1 MKEEQE
7 ISACDQEGLQKAL
20 TPVADALVQIL
31 ASVTPITH
39 TETVPLNKAY
49 GRILASAAVSPMNV
63 PPEDNS
69 AMDGYALGELGYSKY
84 ACVGEA
90 FAGHPYQGSVKPNE
104 CIRIMTGAPVPSDC
118 SLVEM
123 QENATVNGDSV
134 SFSETLKTGANIRR
148 AGEDIALGSKVLMA
162 GRRLTPSD
170 CGLLA
175 SIGLASV
182 EVKKRIKVA
191 LFTTGDEL
199 VEPGTSLKPGQIY
212 QSNSYVLTSILNKL
226 GTEVILLPAV
236 EDNENAIKKALSD
249 ASKKADIVITCG
261 GVSVGDADYT
271 RKAVEALGQLEL
283 WKLAMKPG
291 KPLAFGRINTC
302 LFLGLPGNPVSAL
315 VTLHQIGLPLLR
327 YLSGEQV
334 TPNIRLSATTTEILR
349 KRPGRAD
356 YQRGI
361 ASINSQGQLEV
372 QSTGQQGSGILT
384 SVSHANCFIV
394 LEQGRGRVE
403 IGETVMIEMFD
414 EWLK

>member
-1 MKEEQE
+1 MS
-7 ISACDQEGLQKAL
+7 ICDQEGLQKAL

-39 TETVPLNKAY
+39 TETIPLNKAY

-69 AMDGYALGELGYSKY
+69 AMDGYAIGELGYREY
-84 ACVGEA
+84 TCVGEA
-90 FAGHPYQGSVKPNE
+90 FAGHPYQGTVKPDE

-123 QENATVNGDSV
+123 QENATVVGNV
-134 SFSETLKTGANIRR
+134 VTFTETLKAGSNIRR
-148 AGEDIALGSKVLMA
+148 AGEDIALGSNVLTA

-175 SIGLASV
+175 SIGLAQV
-182 EVKKRIKVA
+182 EVKTPIKVA

-199 VEPGTSLKPGQIY
+199 IAPGTPLKAGQIY
-212 QSNSYVLTSILNKL
+212 ESNSYVLTPILQKL
-226 GTEVILLPAV
+226 GAELIVLPAV
-236 EDNENAIKKALSD
+236 EDNENSIKKALHD
-249 ASKKADIVITCG
+249 ASEKADIVITCG

-291 KPLAFGRINTC
+291 KPLAFGRINNC

-315 VTLHQIGLPLLR
+315 VTLHQVGLPLLR
-327 YLSGEQV
+327 KLSGEQV

-361 ASINSQGQLEV
+361 ASVNSPGQLEV
-372 QSTGQQGSGILT
+372 RSTGLQGSGILT
-384 SVSHANCFIV
+384 SVSQANCFIV
-394 LEQGRGRVE
+394 LEQERGRVE
-403 IGETVMIEMFD
+403 VGETVMVEMFD

>member
-1 MKEEQE
+1 MS
-7 ISACDQEGLQKAL
+7 ICDQEGLQKAL

-39 TETVPLNKAY
+39 TETVSLNKAY

-69 AMDGYALGELGYSKY
+69 AMDGYAIGELGYREY
-84 ACVGEA
+84 TCVGEA
-90 FAGHPYQGSVKPNE
+90 FAGHPYQGTVKPDE

-123 QENATVNGDSV
+123 QENATVVGNV
-134 SFSETLKTGANIRR
+134 VTFTETLKAGSNIRR
-148 AGEDIALGSKVLMA
+148 AGEDIALGSYVLTA

-175 SIGLASV
+175 SIGLAQV
-182 EVKKRIKVA
+182 EVKTPIKVA

-199 VEPGTSLKPGQIY
+199 IAPGTPLKTGQIY
-212 QSNSYVLTSILNKL
+212 ESNSYVLTPILQKL
-226 GTEVILLPAV
+226 GAELIVLPAV
-236 EDNENAIKKALSD
+236 EDNENSIKKALHD
-249 ASKKADIVITCG
+249 ASEKADIVITCG

-291 KPLAFGRINTC
+291 KPLAFGRIINC

-315 VTLHQIGLPLLR
+315 VTLHQVGLPLLR
-327 YLSGEQV
+327 KLSGEQV

-361 ASINSQGQLEV
+361 ASVNSPGQLEV
-372 QSTGQQGSGILT
+372 RSTGLQGSGILT
-384 SVSHANCFIV
+384 SVSQANCFIV
-394 LEQGRGRVE
+394 LEQERGRVE
-403 IGETVMIEMFD
+403 VGETVMVEMFD

>member
-1 MKEEQE
+1 MS
-7 ISACDQEGLQKAL
+7 ICDQEGLQKAL
-20 TPVADALVQIL
+20 TPVADALIQIL

-39 TETVPLNKAY
+39 TETVPLNQAY

-69 AMDGYALGELGYSKY
+69 AMDGYAVGTLGHSEYT
-84 ACVGEA
+84 CVGEA
-90 FAGHPYQGSVKPNE
+90 FAGHPYHGRVNPNE

-123 QENATVNGDSV
+123 QENATVNGDVV

-148 AGEDIALGSKVLMA
+148 AGEDIAEGADVLPA

-182 EVKKRIKVA
+182 DVKRRIKVA

-199 VEPGTSLKPGQIY
+199 IAPGTPLKAGQIY
-212 QSNSYVLTSILNKL
+212 ESNSYVLTSILNKL
-226 GTEVILLPAV
+226 GAELIVLPAV

-261 GVSVGDADYT
+261 GVSVGEADYT

-302 LFLGLPGNPVSAL
+302 LILGLPGNPVSAL

-327 YLSGEQV
+327 HLSGEQV
-334 TPNIRLSATTTEILR
+334 TPNLRIPAITSGALR
-349 KRPGRAD
+349 KRAGRAD

-384 SVSHANCFIV
+384 SVSQANCFIV
-394 LEQGRGRVE
+394 LEQERGRVE

>member
-1 MKEEQE
+1 MS
-7 ISACDQEGLQKAL
+7 ICDQEGLQKAL
-20 TPVADALVQIL
+20 TPVADALMQIL

-39 TETVPLNKAY
+39 IETIPLNKAY

-69 AMDGYALGELGYSKY
+69 AMDGYAIGELGYREY
-84 ACVGEA
+84 TCVGEA
-90 FAGHPYQGSVKPNE
+90 FAGHPYQGTVKPDE

-123 QENATVNGDSV
+123 QENATVVGNV
-134 SFSETLKTGANIRR
+134 VTFTETLKAGSNIRR
-148 AGEDIALGSKVLMA
+148 AGEDIALGSHVLTA
-162 GRRLTPSD
+162 DRRLTPSD

-175 SIGLASV
+175 SIGLAQV
-182 EVKKRIKVA
+182 EVKTPIKVA

-199 VEPGTSLKPGQIY
+199 IAPGTPLKAGQIY
-212 QSNSYVLTSILNKL
+212 ESNSYVLTPILQKL
-226 GTEVILLPAV
+226 GAELIVLPAV
-236 EDNENAIKKALSD
+236 EDNENSIKKALHD
-249 ASKKADIVITCG
+249 ASEKADIVITCG
-261 GVSVGDADYT
+261 GVSVGEADFT

-291 KPLAFGRINTC
+291 KPLAFGRINNC

-315 VTLHQIGLPLLR
+315 VTLHQAGLPLLR
-327 YLSGEQV
+327 KLSGEQV

-361 ASINSQGQLEV
+361 ASVNSPGQLEV
-372 QSTGQQGSGILT
+372 RSTGLQGSGILT
-384 SVSHANCFIV
+384 SVSQANCFIV
-394 LEQGRGRVE
+394 LEQERGRVE
-403 IGETVMIEMFD
+403 VGETVMVEMFD

>member
-1 MKEEQE
+1 MS
-7 ISACDQEGLQKAL
+7 ICDREGQQKAL
-20 TPVADALVQIL
+20 TPVADAFMQIL

-39 TETVPLNKAY
+39 TDTVPLNQAY

-63 PPEDNS
+63 PPADNS
-69 AMDGYALGELGYSKY
+69 AMDGYAIGELGYRQY
-84 ACVGEA
+84 TCVGEA
-90 FAGHPYQGSVKPNE
+90 LAGHPYQGSVKPNE

-182 EVKKRIKVA
+182 DVKRRIKVA

-199 VEPGTSLKPGQIY
+199 IAPGTPLKAGQIY
-212 QSNSYVLTSILNKL
+212 ESNSYVLTSILNKL

>member
-1 MKEEQE
+1 MS
-7 ISACDQEGLQKAL
+7 ICDREGQQKAL
-20 TPVADALVQIL
+20 TPVADAFMQIL

-39 TETVPLNKAY
+39 TDTVPLNQAY

-63 PPEDNS
+63 PPADNS
-69 AMDGYALGELGYSKY
+69 AMDGYAIGELGYRQY
-84 ACVGEA
+84 TCVGEA
-90 FAGHPYQGSVKPNE
+90 LAGHPYQGSVKPNE

-123 QENATVNGDSV
+123 QENATVNGDIV

-148 AGEDIALGSKVLMA
+148 AGEDITLGSNVLMA

-182 EVKKRIKVA
+182 NVKRRIKVA

-199 VEPGTSLKPGQIY
+199 IAPGTPLKAGQIY
-212 QSNSYVLTSILNKL
+212 ESNSYVLTPILNKL
-226 GTEVILLPAV
+226 GAEVILLPAV

-249 ASKKADIVITCG
+249 ANKKADIVITCG

-291 KPLAFGRINTC
+291 KPLAFGRINKC

-327 YLSGEQV
+327 HLSGEQV
-334 TPNIRLSATTTEILR
+334 TPNLRLPAVASGVLR

-361 ASINSQGQLEV
+361 ASVNSQGQLEV
-372 QSTGQQGSGILT
+372 CSTGQQGSGILT

-394 LEQGRGRVE
+394 LEQKRGRVE
-403 IGETVMIEMFD
+403 IGETVMIEVFD

>member
-1 MKEEQE
+1 MS
-7 ISACDQEGLQKAL
+7 ICDQEGLQKAL
-20 TPVADALVQIL
+20 TPVADALMQIL

-39 TETVPLNKAY
+39 IETIPLNKAY

-69 AMDGYALGELGYSKY
+69 AMDGYAIGELGYREY
-84 ACVGEA
+84 TCVGEA
-90 FAGHPYQGSVKPNE
+90 FAGHPYQGTVKPDE

-123 QENATVNGDSV
+123 QENATEVGNV
-134 SFSETLKTGANIRR
+134 VTFTETLKAGSNIRR
-148 AGEDIALGSKVLMA
+148 AGEDIALGSHVLTA

-175 SIGLASV
+175 SIGLAQV
-182 EVKKRIKVA
+182 EVKTPIKVA

-199 VEPGTSLKPGQIY
+199 IAPGTALKAGQIY
-212 QSNSYVLTSILNKL
+212 ESNSYVLTPILQKL
-226 GTEVILLPAV
+226 GAELIVLPAV
-236 EDNENAIKKALSD
+236 EDNENSIKKALHD
-249 ASKKADIVITCG
+249 ASEKADIVITCG

-291 KPLAFGRINTC
+291 KPLAFGRIINC

-315 VTLHQIGLPLLR
+315 VTLHQVGLPLLR
-327 YLSGEQV
+327 KLSGEQV
-334 TPNIRLSATTTEILR
+334 TPNMRLSATSTEILR

-361 ASINSQGQLEV
+361 ASVNSPGQLEV
-372 QSTGQQGSGILT
+372 RSTGLQGSGILT
-384 SVSHANCFIV
+384 SVSQANCFIV
-394 LEQGRGRVE
+394 LEQERGRVE
-403 IGETVMIEMFD
+403 VGETVMVEMFD
-414 EWLK
+414 EWIK

>member
-1 MKEEQE
+1 MS
-7 ISACDQEGLQKAL
+7 ICDQEGLQKAL

-39 TETVPLNKAY
+39 TETIPLNKAY

-69 AMDGYALGELGYSKY
+69 AMDGYAIGELGYREY
-84 ACVGEA
+84 TCVGEA
-90 FAGHPYQGSVKPNE
+90 FAGHPYQGTVKPDE

-123 QENATVNGDSV
+123 QENATVVGNV
-134 SFSETLKTGANIRR
+134 VTFTETLKAGSNIRR
-148 AGEDIALGSKVLMA
+148 AGEDIALGSYVLTA

-175 SIGLASV
+175 SIGLAQV
-182 EVKKRIKVA
+182 EVKTPIKVA

-199 VEPGTSLKPGQIY
+199 IAPGTPLKAGQIY
-212 QSNSYVLTSILNKL
+212 ESNSYVLTPILQKL
-226 GTEVILLPAV
+226 GAELIVLPAV
-236 EDNENAIKKALSD
+236 EDNENSIKKALHD
-249 ASKKADIVITCG
+249 ASEKADIVITCG

-291 KPLAFGRINTC
+291 KPLAFGRIINC

-315 VTLHQIGLPLLR
+315 VTLHQVGLPLLR
-327 YLSGEQV
+327 KLSGEQV

-361 ASINSQGQLEV
+361 ASVNSPGQLEV
-372 QSTGQQGSGILT
+372 RSTGLQGSGILT
-384 SVSHANCFIV
+384 SVSQANCFIV
-394 LEQGRGRVE
+394 LEQERGRVE
-403 IGETVMIEMFD
+403 VGETVMVEMFD

>member
-1 MKEEQE
+1 MS
-7 ISACDQEGLQKAL
+7 ICDQEGLQKAL

-39 TETVPLNKAY
+39 TETIPLNKAY

-69 AMDGYALGELGYSKY
+69 AMDGYAIGELGYREY
-84 ACVGEA
+84 TCVGEA
-90 FAGHPYQGSVKPNE
+90 FAGHPYQGTVKPDE

-123 QENATVNGDSV
+123 QENATVVGNV
-134 SFSETLKTGANIRR
+134 VTFTETLKAGSNIRR
-148 AGEDIALGSKVLMA
+148 AGEDIALGSYVLTA

-175 SIGLASV
+175 SIGLAQV
-182 EVKKRIKVA
+182 EVKTPIKVA

-199 VEPGTSLKPGQIY
+199 IAPGTPLKAGQIY
-212 QSNSYVLTSILNKL
+212 ESNLYVLTPILQKL
-226 GTEVILLPAV
+226 GAELIVLPAV
-236 EDNENAIKKALSD
+236 EDNENSIKKALHD
-249 ASKKADIVITCG
+249 ASEKADIVITCG

-291 KPLAFGRINTC
+291 KPLAFGRIINC

-315 VTLHQIGLPLLR
+315 VTLHQVGLPLLR
-327 YLSGEQV
+327 KLSGEQV

-361 ASINSQGQLEV
+361 ASVNSPGQLEV
-372 QSTGQQGSGILT
+372 RSTGLQGSGILT
-384 SVSHANCFIV
+384 SVSQANCFIV
-394 LEQGRGRVE
+394 LEQERGRVE
-403 IGETVMIEMFD
+403 VGETVMVEMFD

>member
-1 MKEEQE
+1 MS
-7 ISACDQEGLQKAL
+7 ICDQEGLQKAL
-20 TPVADALVQIL
+20 TPVADALMQIL

-39 TETVPLNKAY
+39 IETIPLNKAY

-69 AMDGYALGELGYSKY
+69 AMDGYAIGELGYREY
-84 ACVGEA
+84 TCVGEA
-90 FAGHPYQGSVKPNE
+90 FAGHPYQGTVKPDE

-123 QENATVNGDSV
+123 QENATVVGNV
-134 SFSETLKTGANIRR
+134 VTFTETLKAGSNIRR
-148 AGEDIALGSKVLMA
+148 AGEDIALGSYVLTA

-175 SIGLASV
+175 SIGLAQV
-182 EVKKRIKVA
+182 EVKTPIKVA

-199 VEPGTSLKPGQIY
+199 IAPGTPLKAGQIY
-212 QSNSYVLTSILNKL
+212 ESNSYVLTPILQKL
-226 GTEVILLPAV
+226 GAELIVLPAV
-236 EDNENAIKKALSD
+236 EDNENSIKKALHD
-249 ASKKADIVITCG
+249 ASEKADIVITCG

-291 KPLAFGRINTC
+291 KPLAFGRIINC

-315 VTLHQIGLPLLR
+315 VTLHQVGLPLLR
-327 YLSGEQV
+327 KLSGEQV

-361 ASINSQGQLEV
+361 ASVNSPGQLEV
-372 QSTGQQGSGILT
+372 RSTGLQGSGILT
-384 SVSHANCFIV
+384 SVSQANCFIV
-394 LEQGRGRVE
+394 LEQERGRVE
-403 IGETVMIEMFD
+403 VGETVMVEMFD

>member
-1 MKEEQE
+1 MS
-7 ISACDQEGLQKAL
+7 ICDQEGLQKAL
-20 TPVADALVQIL
+20 TPVADALMQIL

-69 AMDGYALGELGYSKY
+69 AMDGYAIGELGYREY
-84 ACVGEA
+84 TCVGEA
-90 FAGHPYQGSVKPNE
+90 FAGHPYQGMVKPDE

-123 QENATVNGDSV
+123 QENATVVGNV
-134 SFSETLKTGANIRR
+134 VTFTETLKAGSNIRR
-148 AGEDIALGSKVLMA
+148 AGEDIALGSHVLTA
-162 GRRLTPSD
+162 DRRLTPSD

-175 SIGLASV
+175 SIGLAQV
-182 EVKKRIKVA
+182 EVKTPIKVA

-199 VEPGTSLKPGQIY
+199 IAPGTPLKAGQIY
-212 QSNSYVLTSILNKL
+212 ESNSYVLTPILQKL
-226 GTEVILLPAV
+226 GAELIVLPAV
-236 EDNENAIKKALSD
+236 EDNENSIKKALHD
-249 ASKKADIVITCG
+249 ASEKADIVITCG

-291 KPLAFGRINTC
+291 KPLAFGRINNC

-315 VTLHQIGLPLLR
+315 VTLHQVGLPLLR
-327 YLSGEQV
+327 KLSGEQV

-361 ASINSQGQLEV
+361 ASVNSQGQLEV
-372 QSTGQQGSGILT
+372 RSTGQQGSGILT
-384 SVSHANCFIV
+384 SASQANCFIV
-394 LEQGRGRVE
+394 LEQERGRVE
-403 IGETVMIEMFD
+403 VGEMVTIEMFD

>member
-1 MKEEQE
+1 MS
-7 ISACDQEGLQKAL
+7 ICDREGQQKAL
-20 TPVADALVQIL
+20 TPVADAFMQIL

-39 TETVPLNKAY
+39 TDTVPLNQAY

-63 PPEDNS
+63 PPADNS
-69 AMDGYALGELGYSKY
+69 AMDGYAIGELGYRQY
-84 ACVGEA
+84 TCVGEA
-90 FAGHPYQGSVKPNE
+90 LAGHPYQGSVKPNE

-123 QENATVNGDSV
+123 QENATVNGDIV

-148 AGEDIALGSKVLMA
+148 AGEDITLGSNVLMA

-182 EVKKRIKVA
+182 NVKRRIKVA

-199 VEPGTSLKPGQIY
+199 IAPGTPLKAGQIY
-212 QSNSYVLTSILNKL
+212 ESNSYVLTPILNKL
-226 GTEVILLPAV
+226 GAEVILLPAV

-249 ASKKADIVITCG
+249 ANKKADIVITCG

-291 KPLAFGRINTC
+291 KPLAFGRINKC

-327 YLSGEQV
+327 HLSGEQV
-334 TPNIRLSATTTEILR
+334 TPNLRLPAVASGVLR

-361 ASINSQGQLEV
+361 ASVNSQGQLEV
-372 QSTGQQGSGILT
+372 CSTGQQGSGILT

-394 LEQGRGRVE
+394 LEQERGRVE

>member
-1 MKEEQE
+1 
-7 ISACDQEGLQKAL
+7 
-20 TPVADALVQIL
+20 
-31 ASVTPITH
+31 
-39 TETVPLNKAY
+39 
-49 GRILASAAVSPMNV
+49 
-63 PPEDNS
+63 
-69 AMDGYALGELGYSKY
+69 MDGYALGELGYSKY

-182 EVKKRIKVA
+182 DVKRRIKVA

-199 VEPGTSLKPGQIY
+199 IAPGTPLKAGQIY
-212 QSNSYVLTSILNKL
+212 ESNSYVLTSILNKL

-361 ASINSQGQLEV
+361 ASVNSQGQLEV

>member
-1 MKEEQE
+1 MS
-7 ISACDQEGLQKAL
+7 ICDQEGLQKAL
-20 TPVADALVQIL
+20 TPVADALMQIL

-39 TETVPLNKAY
+39 TETIPLNKAY

-69 AMDGYALGELGYSKY
+69 AMDGYAIGELGYREY
-84 ACVGEA
+84 TCVGEA
-90 FAGHPYQGSVKPNE
+90 FAGHPYQGTVKPDE

-123 QENATVNGDSV
+123 QENATVVGNV
-134 SFSETLKTGANIRR
+134 VTFTETLKAGSNIRR
-148 AGEDIALGSKVLMA
+148 AGEDIALGSYVLTA

-175 SIGLASV
+175 SIGLAQV
-182 EVKKRIKVA
+182 EVKTPIKVA

-199 VEPGTSLKPGQIY
+199 IAPGTPLKAGQIY
-212 QSNSYVLTSILNKL
+212 ESNSYVLTPILQKL
-226 GTEVILLPAV
+226 GAELIVLPAV
-236 EDNENAIKKALSD
+236 EDNENSIKKALHD
-249 ASKKADIVITCG
+249 ASEKADIVITCG

-291 KPLAFGRINTC
+291 KPLAFGRIINC

-315 VTLHQIGLPLLR
+315 VTLHQVGLPLLR
-327 YLSGEQV
+327 KLSGEQV

-361 ASINSQGQLEV
+361 ASVNSPGQLEV
-372 QSTGQQGSGILT
+372 RSTGLQGSGILT
-384 SVSHANCFIV
+384 SVSQANCFIV
-394 LEQGRGRVE
+394 LEQERGRVE
-403 IGETVMIEMFD
+403 VGETVMVEMFD